1 MKQTTTK
8 KGNKMGKH
16 TLRTQ
21 YSMFS
26 LVGNAKVRSLVA
38 GVRKAL
44 EVGILAETEQVRD
57 AVYRGMDFIAK
68 QGFGEVHD
76 TAVRE
81 AIWSDVFA
89 ICKEHG
95 ISEESFFEKRGA

>member
-1 MKQTTTK
+1 M
-8 KGNKMGKH
+8 NKTY
-16 TLRTQ
+16 TLRTH

-44 EVGILAETEQVRD
+44 EVGMITETHEVRN
-57 AVYRGMDFIAK
+57 AVYKGMDKI
-68 QGFGEVHD
+68 QISHPEVWD

-81 AIWSDVFA
+81 AVWSDVFA
-89 ICKEHG
+89 ICELHG
-95 ISEESFFEKRGA
+95 ISEDSFFTPEAMKYAR